1 MKQNLYMALAL
12 ALITTSILVTMMAL
26 IVLSL
31 TVLALKRTAEPVANQ
46 LVTVLLQIL
55 ANARTPT

>member
-1 MKQNLYMALAL
+1 MALAL